1 MISIVIVHWNTPDLL
16 AACLD
21 SITPAE
27 AGSKLISDVTIVD
40 CASPDASFVAVAA
53 NDPAVNLVRLER
65 NDGYAAGCN
74 AGIAATS
81 SELVLALN
89 ADTELRPGSIEP
101 LLRCFNLN
109 PRIGLVA
116 PLIMNSDGTIQSAGY
131 RFPGV
136 ANVLCDLLP
145 VPDRLRGSRLNGRL
159 DPGNLY
165 HPYAIDYPLGA
176 AIALRRS
183 ALEEI
188 GGWNESFRMYSEEVD
203 LARRLEAAGWSR
215 LLEPRSRVIHHGGAS
230 TAQRPH
236 EMQAAL
242 WRSRGRYHRLW
253 TSRHQRTALRSII
266 EVATRITGSQ
276 SDGQAIRRSFAE
288 GLAGR

>member
-21 SITPAE
+21 STLRSDNDA
-27 AGSKLISDVTIVD
+27 KLIEDIIVVD
-40 CASPDASFVAVAA
+40 CASTDEAVVAIAG
-53 NDPAVNLVRLER
+53 NYPAVKLVRLDR
-65 NDGYAAGCN
+65 NDGYSAGCN
-74 AGIAATS
+74 AGLAAAS
-81 SELVLALN
+81 SEFVLFLN
-89 ADTELRPGSIEP
+89 ADTALLPDSIDP

-116 PLIMNSDGTIQSAGY
+116 PVLLNSDGSLQSAGY

-145 VPDRLRGSRLNGRL
+145 VPDRIRGSAINGRL
-159 DPGNLY
+159 DPGNLF

-176 AIALRRS
+176 AIALRQS

-242 WRSRGRYHRLW
+242 WRSRGRYHWLW
-253 TSRHQRTALRSII
+253 TSRYRRLMLRSVI
-266 EVATRITGSQ
+266 EVATRVTGSQ
-276 SDGQAIRRSFAE
+276 SDEQAIRWSFAE

>member
-21 SITPAE
+21 SMLRADD
-27 AGSKLISDVTIVD
+27 AGLIEDVIVVD
-40 CASPDASFVAVAA
+40 CASTDESFVAIAG
-53 NDPAVNLVRLER
+53 NFPAVKLVRLDR

-74 AGIAATS
+74 AGLAATS
-81 SELVLALN
+81 SEFVLFLN
-89 ADTELRPGSIEP
+89 ADTSLLPDSIDL
-101 LLRCFNLN
+101 LLRCLNLN

-116 PLIMNSDGTIQSAGY
+116 PLLLNPDGTPQSAGY

-145 VPDRLRGSRLNGRL
+145 VPDRIRGSESNGRL

-176 AIALRRS
+176 AMALRRA
-183 ALEEI
+183 ALEDI
-188 GGWNESFRMYSEEVD
+188 GGWNESFRMYSEEID
-203 LARRLEAAGWSR
+203 LARRLDSAGWSR
-215 LLEPRSRVIHHGGAS
+215 LLVPRARVIHHGGAS
-230 TAQRPH
+230 TGQRPT

-253 TSRHQRTALRSII
+253 SSRIQRLTLRSTI
-266 EVATRITGSQ
+266 EVATRIAGDR
-276 SDGQAIRRSFAE
+276 SDGQLIRQSFAD